1 MPTCSSGRNRVS
13 SFALLFNFVLIIFA
27 FGTVQPA
34 GAQNVRTQWVSR
46 VNGLIQEPYDNT
58 TPKGIAGD
66 VNGNVYV
73 TGSMS
78 LSTSNTVALT
88 IKYDPFGKVL
98 WKAWLTGTGGFAGG
112 QKITVDS
119 SGNVYVLGSINLK
132 GSPSPE
138 ELFIAKY
145 NSSGTR
151 LWVDYYAFSTSASLA
166 FPSAITVD
174 KSGNIYVAGHP
185 GSTGAWSVIKY
196 GANGNKIW
204 VAILNRN
211 TANFPNS
218 LVVDSVGNVYVG
230 GTDSDNSP
238 FFAEAVTV
246 KYGPN
251 GNQLWLATYR
261 ESPGSNPGSS
271 ASLAGI
277 GLDSSGNVYVGGQS
291 TITPYTG
298 PSTSKALLIKYTA
311 AGSRVWLTEYGSAN
325 GVNGFALDGTGHA
338 YLTGIQYKSGTNQA
352 DYLTLKFNDSG
363 TFLWQKLY
371 NGTGIGHDT
380 AYAIALDSSGS
391 AYVTGAS
398 TNPNNS
404 TASNIIT
411 VKYDTNGNQ
420 KWAARYQGTVSGDDT
435 GIGIVYLSLGKLA
448 ATGYGAA
455 GSTGDGWVTIGY
467 TQF

>member
-1 MPTCSSGRNRVS
+1 MPICNAKGYRISN
-13 SFALLFNFVLIIFA
+13 FILLLNFILIILVI
-27 FGTVQPA
+27 GTVQPA
-34 GAQNVRTQWVSR
+34 AAQNVRTQWVSR

-58 TPKGIAGD
+58 NPKGMAGD

-78 LSTSNTVALT
+78 LSTSNTSSLT

-98 WKAWLTGTGGFAGG
+98 WKAWLTGSGGFAGG
-112 QKITVDS
+112 KAISVDS

-132 GSPSPE
+132 GSPSPV
-138 ELFIAKY
+138 ELFTAKY
-145 NSSGTR
+145 NSSGAR
-151 LWVDYYAFSTSASLA
+151 LWISYDGNLA
-166 FPSAITVD
+166 FPSAIKTD
-174 KSGNIYVAGHP
+174 KSGNVYITGYSTTNGGVWSTLKYSPAGQQLWV
-185 GSTGAWSVIKY
+185 SSVK
-196 GANGNKIW
+196 
-204 VAILNRN
+204 LN
-211 TANFPNS
+211 TANIPTA
-218 LVVDSVGNVYVG
+218 LVVDGQGNVYVAG
-230 GTDSDNSP
+230 QDGDNSP
-238 FFAEAVTV
+238 FFSQAVTV

-325 GVNGFALDGTGHA
+325 GVNGFALDGTGNA

-352 DYLTLKFNDSG
+352 DYLTLKFNASG

-404 TASNIIT
+404 TATNITT

-420 KWAARYQGTVSGDDT
+420 KWVARYQGTVNGDDT
-435 GIGIVYLSLGKLA
+435 GIGIAYLSLGKLA

>member
-1 MPTCSSGRNRVS
+1 MPICKAKGYRIS
-13 SFALLFNFVLIIFA
+13 SFVLLHNFILIILVI
-27 FGTVQPA
+27 GTVQPA
-34 GAQNVRTQWVSR
+34 AAQSVRAQWVSR

-58 TPKGIAGD
+58 NPKGMAGD

-78 LSTSNTVALT
+78 LSTSNTSALT

-112 QKITVDS
+112 KALTVDS

-132 GSPSPE
+132 GSPSPV
-138 ELFIAKY
+138 ELFTAKY
-145 NSSGTR
+145 NTSGAR
-151 LWVDYYAFSTSASLA
+151 LWISYDANLA
-166 FPSAITVD
+166 FPSAIKTD
-174 KSGNIYVAGHP
+174 KSGNAYIAGY
-185 GSTGAWSVIKY
+185 STTNGGVWSTIKY
-196 GANGNKIW
+196 SPTGQQLW
-204 VAILNRN
+204 VSSVKLN
-211 TANFPNS
+211 TANIPTA
-218 LVVDSVGNVYVG
+218 LVVDGQGNVYVAG
-230 GTDSDNSP
+230 QDGDNSP
-238 FFAEAVTV
+238 FFSEAVTV
-246 KYGPN
+246 KYDAN
-251 GNQLWLATYR
+251 GKQLWLERYR
-261 ESPGSNPGSS
+261 DPQNSNLGSS

-277 GLDSSGNVYVGGQS
+277 GLDSTGNVYVGGTSQ
-291 TITPYTG
+291 ITPSPG
-298 PSTSKALLIKYTA
+298 SSVSKALLIKYTA
-311 AGSRVWLTEYGSAN
+311 AGTRVWLTEYGSAN
-325 GVNGFALDGTGHA
+325 GVNAFVLDGTGNA
-338 YLTGIQYKSGTNQA
+338 YLTGVQYKSGTNQGG
-352 DYLTLKFNDSG
+352 YLTLKFNANG

-404 TASNIIT
+404 TTTNITT

-420 KWAARYQGTVSGDDT
+420 KWVDRYQGPLNGDDT
-435 GIGIVYLSLGKLA
+435 GIGIAYLALGKLA

-455 GSTGDGWVTIGY
+455 GSTGDGWLTIGY